1 MNKDPYRTLGIN
13 PAKRPLSERLPDA
26 DIVIL
31 LVILSPVFL
40 AVVVRTLLQGEAFGA
55 GATVCAALVVIA
67 LTMMVSA
74 WRARGRT
81 GRLP

>member
-1 MNKDPYRTLGIN
+1 MSRDPYRTLTVK
-13 PAKRPLSERLPDA
+13 PAKRPFREPLPDA

-31 LVILSPVFL
+31 LVIVSPAFL
-40 AVVVRTLLQGEAFGA
+40 AVVVRTLVRGEAFGT
-55 GATVCAALVVIA
+55 GPTVCGAIVVLALLMAA
-67 LTMMVSA
+67 SA